1 MDSLDRILDE
11 AMALPLNQQE
21 MLMQVLQQRII
32 EQRDEIARDAQ
43 KSRSELKARTTEEAV
58 DELKDFLDN
67 D

>member
-21 MLMQVLQQRII
+21 MLVQVLQQRII